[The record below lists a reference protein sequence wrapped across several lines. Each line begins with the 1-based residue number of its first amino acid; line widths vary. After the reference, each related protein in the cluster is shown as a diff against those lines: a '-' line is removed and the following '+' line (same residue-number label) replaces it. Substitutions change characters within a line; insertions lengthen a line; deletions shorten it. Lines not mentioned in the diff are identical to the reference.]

1 MARETKKTSAAAFR
15 RGPRR
20 AQGNGQGDAPVS
32 LSNWNNGETNMNN
45 RCMHP
50 NATAI
55 DSDVYSEIFATS
67 AMREVWSDRSRIQ
80 YYLDFEK
87 ALALTQ
93 AHLGVIPKE
102 AAEEI
107 SLHSNVCEMDFGKLK
122 DATEHIGY
130 PVLPVVQQLTALCK
144 DDLGQWCH
152 WGATTQDITD
162 TATILQIR
170 SALQLV
176 EDEMKAIS
184 ASLAHLAKE
193 HRDTPM
199 IGRSNLQQAVPLTF
213 GYKAAVWLAGLD
225 RHLERLDQMKRR
237 VLMGEF
243 GGAVGTLASLGKQG
257 LPVQQGVMET
267 LGLTQP
273 PIAWHTVRDTIAEVG
288 CFLGILCGLLD
299 KIASDVKVMMMTELN
314 EVQEPAGGGGR
325 GASSTM
331 PQKRNPISCAYIT
344 ACSSVVRQHT
354 ASLLNAMNADFE
366 RATGT
371 WEIEWLVL
379 PEIFCLSAGALAQ
392 ANYMLSGLVVHP
404 DNMKKDLQLT
414 NGLVN
419 TEAVMMALAPK
430 MGRGKAHDRLT
441 TISIAVSQG
450 KGQLID
456 LLSNDPEI
464 AKFLDHTA
472 IERLIE
478 PTNYLGNS
486 GAMVDRVLAGRG
498 E

>member
-1 MARETKKTSAAAFR
+1 MSSQST
-15 RGPRR
+15 
-20 AQGNGQGDAPVS
+20 
-32 LSNWNNGETNMNN
+32 
-45 RCMHP
+45 HP
-50 NATAI
+50 NATVI
-55 DSDVYSEIFATS
+55 DSDVYGDIFSTS
-67 AMREVWSDRSRIQ
+67 AMREVWSDRSRVQ

-87 ALALTQ
+87 ALAITQ
-93 AHLGVIPKE
+93 AYLGVIPRE

-107 SLHSNVCEMDFGKLK
+107 SLHCNVDEIDFAKLK
-122 DATEHIGY
+122 TATKHIGY
-130 PVLPVVQQLTALCK
+130 PVLPVVQQLTTLCK

-162 TATILQIR
+162 TATVLQIR
-170 SALQLV
+170 SAFELIEL
-176 EDEMKAIS
+176 EMKAVS
-184 ASLAHLAKE
+184 ESLSRLARD
-193 HRDTPM
+193 HRNTPM

-213 GYKAAVWLAGLD
+213 GYKAAVWLAGVD
-225 RHLERLDQMKRR
+225 RHIQRLDQLRRR
-237 VLMGEF
+237 VLLGEF
-243 GGAVGTLASLGKQG
+243 GGAVGTLASLGEQG
-257 LPVQQGVMET
+257 LPVQQGVMER
-267 LGLTQP
+267 LGLIP
-273 PIAWHTVRDTIAEVG
+273 PLISWHTVRDTIAEVG

-354 ASLLNAMNADFE
+354 ASLLSAMNADFE

-379 PEIFCLSAGALAQ
+379 PEMFCLSAGALAQ
-392 ANYMLSGLVVHP
+392 AKYLLSGLVVHP
-404 DNMKKDLQLT
+404 ENMKKNLQLT
-414 NGLVN
+414 DGLIN
-419 TEAVMMALAPK
+419 TEAIMMALGPK
-430 MGRGKAHDRLT
+430 MGRGKAHDRLAA
-441 TISIAVSQG
+441 ISIAVSQG
-450 KGQLID
+450 KGRLID

-464 AKFLDHTA
+464 VQILDRSA
-472 IERLIE
+472 IERLME

-498 E
+498 H

>member
-1 MARETKKTSAAAFR
+1 
-15 RGPRR
+15 
-20 AQGNGQGDAPVS
+20 
-32 LSNWNNGETNMNN
+32 MNN
-45 RCMHP
+45 RCIHP

-80 YYLDFEK
+80 CYLDFEK

-93 AHLGVIPKE
+93 AHLGVIPKD

-162 TATILQIR
+162 TATVLQIR
-170 SALQLV
+170 SAFELIEL
-176 EDEMKAIS
+176 EMKAVS
-184 ASLAHLAKE
+184 ESLSRLARD
-193 HRDTPM
+193 HRNTPM

-213 GYKAAVWLAGLD
+213 GYKAAVWLAGVD
-225 RHLERLDQMKRR
+225 RHIQRLDQLRRR
-237 VLMGEF
+237 VLQGQF
-243 GGAVGTLASLGKQG
+243 GGAVGKLASLGEQG
-257 LPVQQGVMET
+257 LPVQQGVMER
-267 LGLTQP
+267 LGLIP
-273 PIAWHTVRDTIAEVG
+273 PLISWHTVRDTIAEVG

-331 PQKRNPISCAYIT
+331 PQKRNPISCVYIT

-379 PEIFCLSAGALAQ
+379 PEIFCLNAGTLAQ
-392 ANYMLSGLVVHP
+392 AKYLLSGLVVHP
-404 DNMKKDLQLT
+404 ENMKKNLQLT
-414 NGLVN
+414 DGLIN
-419 TEAVMMALAPK
+419 TEAIMMALGPK
-430 MGRGKAHDRLT
+430 MGRGKAHDRLAA
-441 TISIAVSQG
+441 ISIAVSQG
-450 KGQLID
+450 KGRLID
-456 LLSNDPEI
+456 LVSNYPE
-464 AKFLDHTA
+464 
-472 IERLIE
+472 
-478 PTNYLGNS
+478 G
-486 GAMVDRVLAGRG
+486 
-498 E
+498 

>member
-1 MARETKKTSAAAFR
+1 M
-15 RGPRR
+15 
-20 AQGNGQGDAPVS
+20 S
-32 LSNWNNGETNMNN
+32 LSDLNNGENMSSQST
-45 RCMHP
+45 HP
-50 NATAI
+50 NATVI
-55 DSDVYSEIFATS
+55 DSDVYRDIFSTS
-67 AMREVWSDRSRIQ
+67 AMRDVWSDRSRVQ

-87 ALALTQ
+87 ALAITQ
-93 AHLGVIPKE
+93 AYLGVIPRE

-107 SLHSNVCEMDFGKLK
+107 SLHCNVDEIDFAKLK
-122 DATEHIGY
+122 TATEHIGY
-130 PVLPVVQQLTALCK
+130 PVLPVVQQLTTLCK

-162 TATILQIR
+162 TATVLQIR
-170 SALQLV
+170 SAFELIEL
-176 EDEMKAIS
+176 EMKAVS
-184 ASLAHLAKE
+184 ESLSRLARD
-193 HRDTPM
+193 HRNTPM

-213 GYKAAVWLAGLD
+213 GYKAAVWLAGVD
-225 RHLERLDQMKRR
+225 RHIQRLDQLRRR
-237 VLMGEF
+237 VLLGEF
-243 GGAVGTLASLGKQG
+243 GGAVGTLASLGEQG
-257 LPVQQGVMET
+257 LPVQQGVMER
-267 LGLTQP
+267 LGLIP
-273 PIAWHTVRDTIAEVG
+273 PLISWHTVRDTIAEVG

-354 ASLLNAMNADFE
+354 ASLLSAMNADFE

-379 PEIFCLSAGALAQ
+379 PEMFCLSAGALAQ
-392 ANYMLSGLVVHP
+392 AKYLLSGLVVHP
-404 DNMKKDLQLT
+404 ENMKKNLQLT
-414 NGLVN
+414 DGLIN
-419 TEAVMMALAPK
+419 TEAIMMALGPK
-430 MGRGKAHDRLT
+430 MGRGKAHDRLAA
-441 TISIAVSQG
+441 ISIAVSQG
-450 KGQLID
+450 KGRLID

-464 AKFLDHTA
+464 VQILDRSA
-472 IERLIE
+472 IERLME

-498 E
+498 H

>member
-1 MARETKKTSAAAFR
+1 M
-15 RGPRR
+15 
-20 AQGNGQGDAPVS
+20 S
-32 LSNWNNGETNMNN
+32 LSDLNNGENMG
-45 RCMHP
+45 RQSTHP
-50 NATAI
+50 NATVI
-55 DSDVYSEIFATS
+55 DSDVYSDIFSTS
-67 AMREVWSDRSRIQ
+67 AMRDVWSDRSRVQ

-87 ALALTQ
+87 ALAITQ
-93 AHLGVIPKE
+93 AYLGVIPRE

-107 SLHSNVCEMDFGKLK
+107 SLHCNVDEIDFAKLK
-122 DATEHIGY
+122 TATKHIGY
-130 PVLPVVQQLTALCK
+130 PVLPVVQQLTTLCK

-162 TATILQIR
+162 TATVLQIR
-170 SALQLV
+170 SAFELIEL
-176 EDEMKAIS
+176 EMKAVS
-184 ASLAHLAKE
+184 ESLSRLARD
-193 HRDTPM
+193 HRNTPM

-213 GYKAAVWLAGLD
+213 GYKAAVWLAGVD
-225 RHLERLDQMKRR
+225 RHMQRLDQLRKR
-237 VLMGEF
+237 VLLGEF
-243 GGAVGTLASLGKQG
+243 GGAVGTLASLGEQG
-257 LPVQQGVMET
+257 LPVQQGVMER
-267 LGLTQP
+267 LGLIP
-273 PIAWHTVRDTIAEVG
+273 PLISWHTVRDTIAEVG

-354 ASLLNAMNADFE
+354 ASLLSAMTADFE

-379 PEIFCLSAGALAQ
+379 PEMFCLSAGALAQ
-392 ANYMLSGLVVHP
+392 AKYLLSGLVVHP
-404 DNMKKDLQLT
+404 ENMKKNLQLT
-414 NGLVN
+414 DGLIN
-419 TEAVMMALAPK
+419 TEAIMMALGPK
-430 MGRGKAHDRLT
+430 MGRGKAHDRLAA
-441 TISIAVSQG
+441 ISIAVSQG
-450 KGQLID
+450 KGRLID

-464 AKFLDHTA
+464 VQILDRSA
-472 IERLIE
+472 IERLME

-498 E
+498 D

>member
-1 MARETKKTSAAAFR
+1 
-15 RGPRR
+15 
-20 AQGNGQGDAPVS
+20 
-32 LSNWNNGETNMNN
+32 MND
-45 RCMHP
+45 RYMHP
-50 NATAI
+50 NATTI
-55 DSDVYSEIFATS
+55 DSDVYSEIFSTT
-67 AMREVWSDRSRIQ
+67 AMRDVWSDGSRIQ

-93 AHLGVIPKE
+93 AHLGVVPRE

-107 SLHSNVCEMDFGKLK
+107 SLHCTVSEMDFAKLK
-122 DATEHIGY
+122 TATEHIGY

-152 WGATTQDITD
+152 WGATTQDVTD

-170 SALQLV
+170 SALELI
-176 EDEMKAIS
+176 ESEMKAVS
-184 ASLAHLAKE
+184 VSLSHLARE

-213 GYKAAVWLAGLD
+213 GYKAAVWLAGID
-225 RHLERLDQMKRR
+225 RHLQRLDQMKRR

-243 GGAVGTLASLGKQG
+243 GGAVGTLASLGEQG
-257 LPVQQGVMET
+257 LPVQRGLMEK
-267 LGLTQP
+267 LGLVQP
-273 PIAWHTVRDTIAEVG
+273 PISWHTVRDTIAEVG

-331 PQKRNPISCAYIT
+331 PQKRNPISCVYIT

-392 ANYMLSGLVVHP
+392 AKYMLSELVVHP
-404 DNMKKDLQLT
+404 DNMKKNLELT
-414 NGLVN
+414 DGLVN
-419 TEAVMMALAPK
+419 TEAIMMALGPK
-430 MGRGKAHDRLT
+430 MGRGKAHDRLAA
-441 TISIAVSQG
+441 ISIAVSQG
-450 KGQLID
+450 KGRLID
-456 LLSNDPEI
+456 LLSNDPEVAQILDRGAI
-464 AKFLDHTA
+464 A
-472 IERLIE
+472 RLID

-486 GAMVDRVLAGRG
+486 GAMVDRVLAGKG
-498 E
+498 D

>member
-1 MARETKKTSAAAFR
+1 MSSQST
-15 RGPRR
+15 
-20 AQGNGQGDAPVS
+20 
-32 LSNWNNGETNMNN
+32 
-45 RCMHP
+45 HP
-50 NATAI
+50 NATVI
-55 DSDVYSEIFATS
+55 DSDVYSDIFSTS
-67 AMREVWSDRSRIQ
+67 AMRDVWSDRSRVQ

-87 ALALTQ
+87 ALAITQ
-93 AHLGVIPKE
+93 AYLGVIPRE

-107 SLHSNVCEMDFGKLK
+107 SLHCNVDEIDFAKLK
-122 DATEHIGY
+122 TATEHIGY

-162 TATILQIR
+162 TATVLQIR
-170 SALQLV
+170 SAFELIEL
-176 EDEMKAIS
+176 EMKAVS
-184 ASLAHLAKE
+184 ESLSRLARD
-193 HRDTPM
+193 HRNTPM

-213 GYKAAVWLAGLD
+213 GYKAAVWLAGVD
-225 RHLERLDQMKRR
+225 RHIQRLDQLRRR
-237 VLMGEF
+237 VLLGEF
-243 GGAVGTLASLGKQG
+243 GGAVGTLASLGEQG
-257 LPVQQGVMET
+257 LPVQQGVMER
-267 LGLTQP
+267 LGLIP
-273 PIAWHTVRDTIAEVG
+273 PLISWHTVRDTIAEVG

-354 ASLLNAMNADFE
+354 ASLLSAMNADFE

-379 PEIFCLSAGALAQ
+379 PEMFCLSAGALAQ
-392 ANYMLSGLVVHP
+392 AKYLLSGLVVHP
-404 DNMKKDLQLT
+404 ENMKKNLQLT
-414 NGLVN
+414 DGLIN
-419 TEAVMMALAPK
+419 TEAIMMALGPK
-430 MGRGKAHDRLT
+430 MGRGKAHDRLAA
-441 TISIAVSQG
+441 ISIAVSQG
-450 KGQLID
+450 KGRLID

-464 AKFLDHTA
+464 VQILDRSA
-472 IERLIE
+472 IERLME

-498 E
+498 H